1 MNEITRRKIS
11 YALKGR
17 KKTATTKKKISQAL
31 RNQRKTD
38 KHKEAIAE
46 AMRAKWQ
53 ERKIILLKTYNN
65 ERL

>member
-11 YALKGR
+11 YALR
-17 KKTATTKKKISQAL
+17 AL

-53 ERKIILLKTYNN
+53 ERKNNIIKDLQQ
-65 ERL
+65 